1 MTDVSKSNSSQQAK
15 SPTTNDVKPAQA
27 APASDTGQTNMPD
40 QSGDKVQT
48 PNDGGDKSPD
58 DLAKAIEAAKAAKRL
73 QDTVNTL
80 KEQAKAVQD
89 PAERERLFRAA
100 YEKEVEA
107 HGQSKKARVLAS
119 GWGQGAGAGVGIS
132 AAVGMGLGNLVG
144 VLLSGVVAVPGVLTG
159 AAVGAAHGP
168 WYTFGL
174 GGKKKDETKKQ
185 GKGGEEEDDGEFSD
199 EEMHDAIVKAA
210 GEAEGQEKQERPS
223 DVASADLARF

>member
-1 MTDVSKSNSSQQAK
+1 MTESSKTDSSQQAK
-15 SPTTNDVKPAQA
+15 SPTKGDESAQA
-27 APASDTGQTNMPD
+27 APASDASQTNDPD
-40 QSGDKVQT
+40 QTGDKH
-48 PNDGGDKSPD
+48 PSSDAGGDKSPD
-58 DLAKAIEAAKAAKRL
+58 DLAKAIDAAKSAKRL

-80 KEQAKAVQD
+80 KEQAKAVRD

-119 GWGQGAGAGVGIS
+119 GWGQGAGAGVGVS
-132 AAVGMGLGNLVG
+132 AAVGMGLGNLLG

-174 GGKKKDETKKQ
+174 GGKKKDGAKKE
-185 GKGGEEEDDGEFSD
+185 GKDGEEDDVDFSD

-210 GEAEGQEKQERPS
+210 AEAEEQEKQQ
-223 DVASADLARF
+223 

>member
-1 MTDVSKSNSSQQAK
+1 MNMTDASESNSSQPASPAKGTEPAQDSRGSQAK
-15 SPTTNDVKPAQA
+15 PTNSADESK
-27 APASDTGQTNMPD
+27 
-40 QSGDKVQT
+40 DKMQT
-48 PNDGGDKSPD
+48 PDNDGEKPPPD
-58 DLAKAIEAAKAAKRL
+58 ELAKAIDAAKAAKRL

-80 KEQAKAVQD
+80 KQQAKAVQD
-89 PAERERLFRAA
+89 PKERERLFRAA

-132 AAVGMGLGNLVG
+132 GAVGMGLGNLVG

-174 GGKKKDETKKQ
+174 GGQKKDDTKKQ
-185 GKGGEEEDDGEFSD
+185 EKTDGEDDADFSD

-210 GEAEGQEKQERPS
+210 GETEEQEKQG
-223 DVASADLARF
+223 